1 MKLAAFVLMSSGGE
15 VGAIA
20 QTFGV
25 DWPHLIAQI
34 ISFSIV
40 CFILQRF
47 AYKPVLNMLAQ
58 RRRQVAQSLADSETI
73 KAELA
78 RTELERQRILA
89 KVNAQASQL
98 IEEAQAAAARVE
110 QVETQKAIREA
121 EQIVVKAQ
129 EAARQEGARM
139 LAELKREVGRLV
151 VQTTATVAGK
161 VLTDDDQRRL
171 AEATEKQLTAV

>member
-40 CFILQRF
+40 CIILQRF

>member
-1 MKLAAFVLMSSGGE
+1 MELAAFVLMSSSGQ

-73 KAELA
+73 KADLA
-78 RTELERQRILA
+78 RTELEQQRILA
-89 KVNAQASQL
+89 KANAQASQL

>member
-40 CFILQRF
+40 CIILQRF

-151 VQTTATVAGK
+151 LQTTATVAGK